1 MYKVGLSVGTILHND
16 ESFAGLAESGIKNVE
31 ISPKYDEYPLLDYKE
46 LKRLSDTHGV
56 NIWSYHLPFSTV
68 NEFDIASMNEELRK
82 KSVDYWC
89 ECIKKA
95 TDIGID
101 KFVAHPSSEPKSE
114 GEAREEEIKRSMQSL
129 SYLAEVA
136 DRCGAII
143 AVEDLP
149 RSCLCNTADEILR
162 IISADERLRICFD
175 TNHLLGDTN
184 ENFLK
189 KCAGKIATVHISD
202 YDFVNERHWLCGE
215 GKIDWQNVY
224 KGLVDS
230 GYKGVWLYEIGLKTP
245 KTIIRDR
252 DLTFDDF
259 VKNANEVFNNK
270 PLTVLG
276 RQKENL
282 GMWE

>member
-1 MYKVGLSVGTILHND
+1 MLQVGLSIGINLYND
-16 ESFAGLAESGIKNVE
+16 ESFSGLAESGIKNVE
-31 ISPKYDEYPLLDYKE
+31 ISPQYNEYPLIDYKE
-46 LKRLSDTHGV
+46 LKRLSQSFGV
-56 NIWSYHLPFSTV
+56 NLWSYHLPFSTV
-68 NEFDIASMNEELRK
+68 NEFDIASTNEELRK

-89 ECIKKA
+89 ELIKKGA
-95 TDIGID
+95 DIGID

-114 GEAREEEIKRSMQSL
+114 GKDREEEIKKSMESL
-129 SYLAEVA
+129 SKLAEIA
-136 DRCGAII
+136 DRCGAVI

-149 RSCLCNTADEILR
+149 RSCLCHTADELLK

-175 TNHLLGDTN
+175 TNHLLSDTN
-184 ENFLK
+184 ENFIK

-215 GKIDWQNVY
+215 GKIDWQKLY
-224 KGLVDS
+224 KGLIDS
-230 GYKGVWLYEIGLKTP
+230 GYNGVWLYEIRLKTP

-252 DLTFDDF
+252 DLSFDDF
-259 VKNANEVFNNK
+259 VRNANEIFENK